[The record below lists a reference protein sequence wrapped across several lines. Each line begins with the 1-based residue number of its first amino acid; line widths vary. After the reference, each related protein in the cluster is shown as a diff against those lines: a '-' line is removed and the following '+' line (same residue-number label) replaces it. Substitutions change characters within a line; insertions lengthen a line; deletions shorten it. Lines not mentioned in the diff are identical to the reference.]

1 MRKSKR
7 ERVEDRATQGRTGG
21 GDLICGQVPAYMHA
35 CMPAYMHAC
44 MHTCI
49 HAYMHTYSGN
59 VSHSTQLVQHIYQAR
74 HMRRVIQHDT
84 TLSAIRIDERWKRAR
99 TKLSL
104 HLLCLSRSPLFRIL
118 ATLSGQAIRSAC
130 AQRPWLCFQPF
141 PLGDEGSDFGRHLV
155 TLRLQLQQSPDI
167 KALVRRFCV
176 D

>member
-1 MRKSKR
+1 
-7 ERVEDRATQGRTGG
+7 
-21 GDLICGQVPAYMHA
+21 
-35 CMPAYMHAC
+35 
-44 MHTCI
+44 
-49 HAYMHTYSGN
+49 
-59 VSHSTQLVQHIYQAR
+59 
-74 HMRRVIQHDT
+74 MRRVIQHDT
-84 TLSAIRIDERWKRAR
+84 TLSAIRIDERWKRPR

-104 HLLCLSRSPLFRIL
+104 TLPCLSRSPLFRIL
-118 ATLSGQAIRSAC
+118 ATLFGQAIRSTC